1 MMYLHSSLSSLLAF
15 TLIALSLSSA
25 SAQTNQIQNWIRNA
39 QIPLTDNLESLDGLD
54 PLLEK
59 VRVVGLGEAT
69 HGQHEFF
76 ELKRRLTMYLIRR
89 HGFRYVAYE
98 ASVSRTI
105 VANEFVAGSSSDLN
119 ASTRNLGMLIWNVE
133 ENARLLADLRE
144 WNKLAGPN
152 DQVRLIGVDA
162 QDVSAAQDRLC
173 KMIPEENKSLIEA
186 VQAIT
191 PRAQSALGEFM
202 AGKPADWQ
210 TVIKDIEQLGQ
221 DLAKIKSKSVASAD
235 YELCLLE
242 YLRSLTMYATSGSR
256 DEAMAELLLKQLSDA
271 GPKAKCVI
279 WAHNAH
285 LQHSALRYLGSEQ
298 MAMGGHLAK
307 ALGEGYY
314 AIGFVFGKGEFQANA
329 RTEDNRWG
337 FRRYRLS
344 KIPTGS
350 LEQMLGC
357 VDTPAYLL
365 DLRNAPKEEA
375 VVQWLD
381 AGHGQRWFGGYNVP
395 DDCDER
401 TQDASQL
408 LPTYPRKDF
417 DCLLYVAETTAAKP
431 LDASLILSK
440 P

>member
-1 MMYLHSSLSSLLAF
+1 MGPLRSLLQLILAF
-15 TLIALSLSSA
+15 TFIALSFTSA
-25 SAQTNQIQNWIRNA
+25 FAQTNPIQDWIRSTA
-39 QIPLTDNLESLDGLD
+39 IPLTDKLENLGSLD
-54 PLLEK
+54 PLLAN
-59 VRVVGLGEAT
+59 VSVVGLGEAT

-76 ELKRRLTMYLIRR
+76 EFKRLLTMYLIKR
-89 HGFRYVAYE
+89 HGYRYVAYE

-105 VANEFVAGSSSDLN
+105 VANDYIAGKSSDLT
-119 ASTRNLGMLIWNVE
+119 AATRGLGMLIWHIE

-144 WNKLAGPN
+144 WNKSTGPN

-162 QDVSAAQDRLC
+162 QDLSSAQDRLC
-173 KMIPEENKSLIEA
+173 KMIPDENKSLIEA

-191 PRAQSALGEFM
+191 PRAQAALGELM
-202 AGKPADWQ
+202 SGKTADWQ
-210 TVIKDIEQLGQ
+210 TVSKDIEQLGK
-221 DLAKIKSKSVASAD
+221 DLAKVKSKSVAIAE

-242 YLRSLTMYATSGSR
+242 YLRSLTMYATSGGR
-256 DEAMAELLLKQLSDA
+256 DEAMAELLLKQLTNA
-271 GPKAKCVI
+271 GPMAKCVV

-307 ALGEGYY
+307 ALGERYY
-314 AIGFVFGKGEFQANA
+314 AIGFAFGKGEFQANA
-329 RTEDNRWG
+329 RTEDNKWG

-357 VDTPAYLL
+357 VDTPVYLL

-375 VVQWLD
+375 VQQWLE
-381 AGHGQRWFGGYNVP
+381 AGHGQRWFGGYNVA